1 MLLFPIQSAFT
12 EKLPYFFRGVRYLY
26 ENYQNPIA
34 LSDLASLA
42 GITEQHLCTSFKQLT
57 GHTIFN
63 YLMKYRIQK
72 SKELLIREKN
82 MQIKEIALR
91 CGFRDISYFAKV
103 FKKQEFMTP
112 SDFRKG
118 HF

>member
-1 MLLFPIQSAFT
+1 
-12 EKLPYFFRGVRYLY
+12 
-26 ENYQNPIA
+26 
-34 LSDLASLA
+34 
-42 GITEQHLCTSFKQLT
+42 
-57 GHTIFN
+57 
-63 YLMKYRIQK
+63 MKYRIQK

-112 SDFRKG
+112 SDFRKS